1 MRGIDKRFGAVV
13 ALNGASLTVH
23 PGEIAAL
30 VGSNGSGKSTMVKI
44 LAGLVAPNCGEI
56 LFDGKPVVI
65 RSGVDSRKE
74 CVATAFQDLSLIPTM
89 SVTDNILLGCEPVT
103 KGGLVDAKASRK
115 IVSELLNRFKIE
127 CDPDDYVQTLMPS
140 TQSMLEV
147 AKAVFLKPKLLLLDE
162 VTAAL
167 HHDEIETLFGIIQEL
182 KKEGVAMIYVTHRMH
197 EIFDICD
204 TATIMRSGE
213 TIISGKVSDFTLD
226 DIVFY
231 MTGKRPEKN
240 EHAHES
246 LEHTDERELII
257 EVKKL
262 SIEPKVNDVS
272 LKAYRGEIVGIA
284 GLEGQGQPE
293 VIRAMLGAV
302 KPEGG
307 TIRYLGKEVHFREPS
322 DGVKAGIGF
331 ISGERNVE
339 ALFPVRSISENIF
352 AGNAAKNKMFTFLKA
367 STVRKFS
374 QNAVDTYNIKI
385 GKLKDPASSLSGGN
399 QQKLIVARWIAMH
412 PNLLLLDDPTKGVDI
427 HSRREIHEI
436 LRQCTEQGMTVIISA
451 SDSEEL
457 LEISDR
463 VYVFYEGRVSD
474 MLVGPSK
481 TPERLVAAMMGMN
494 TQKEEKAV

>member
-89 SVTDNILLGCEPVT
+89 SVKDNILLGCEPAT
-103 KGGLVDAKASRK
+103 KGGLVDEKASRA
-115 IVSELLNRFKIE
+115 IVSDLLARFKIE
-127 CDPDDYVQTLMPS
+127 CDPEDYVQTLMPS

-167 HHDEIETLFGIIQEL
+167 HHDEIETLFSIIREL
-182 KKEGVAMIYVTHRMH
+182 KSEGVAMVYVTHRMQ
-197 EIFDICD
+197 EIFRICD

-226 DIVFY
+226 DIVYY
-231 MTGKRPEKN
+231 MTGKRPEKT
-240 EHAHES
+240 EHTHET
-246 LEHTDERELII
+246 LEHNDERELILD
-257 EVKKL
+257 VKKL
-262 SIEPKVNDVS
+262 SIEPKVKNIS
-272 LKAYRGEIVGIA
+272 LKAYRGEIVGIG

-293 VIRAMLGAV
+293 VIRAILGALL
-302 KPEGG
+302 PEGG
-307 TIRYLGKEVHFREPS
+307 TIQYLGKEVHFRDPA

-352 AGNAAKNKMFTFLKA
+352 AGNAAKNKLFTYLKA
-367 STVRKFS
+367 SYVRKFS

-399 QQKLIVARWIAMH
+399 QQKLVVARWIAMN

-427 HSRREIHEI
+427 HSRHEIHEI
-436 LRQCTEQGMTVIISA
+436 LHQCTEKGMTVIISA

-457 LEISDR
+457 LEIADR

-494 TQKEEKAV
+494 THKEEKAV

>member
-89 SVTDNILLGCEPVT
+89 SVMDNILLGCEPVT
-103 KGGLVDAKASRK
+103 KGGLVDEKTSRA
-115 IVSELLNRFKIE
+115 IVSELLARFKIA

-167 HHDEIETLFGIIQEL
+167 HHDEIETLFDIIQEL
-182 KKEGVAMIYVTHRMH
+182 KNEGVAMVYVTHRMH
-197 EIFDICD
+197 EIFRICD

-226 DIVFY
+226 DIVY
-231 MTGKRPEKN
+231 HMTGKRPEKN
-240 EHAHES
+240 EQAHEAP
-246 LEHTDERELII
+246 EHTDERELI
-257 EVKKL
+257 VDVRKL
-262 SIEPKVNDVS
+262 SIEPKVKNIS

-293 VIRAMLGAV
+293 VIRAMLGAI

-307 TIRYLGKEVHFREPS
+307 TIHYLGKEVRFREPA

-352 AGNAAKNKMFTFLKA
+352 AGNAAKNKLFTFLKA
-367 STVRKFS
+367 SAVRQFS

-399 QQKLIVARWIAMH
+399 QQKLIVARWIAMN

-427 HSRREIHEI
+427 HSRLEIHEI
-436 LRQCTEQGMTVIISA
+436 LRQCAEKGMTVVISA

-457 LEISDR
+457 LELADR

-474 MLVGPSK
+474 MLTGASK

-494 TQKEEKAV
+494 SQKEEKAV